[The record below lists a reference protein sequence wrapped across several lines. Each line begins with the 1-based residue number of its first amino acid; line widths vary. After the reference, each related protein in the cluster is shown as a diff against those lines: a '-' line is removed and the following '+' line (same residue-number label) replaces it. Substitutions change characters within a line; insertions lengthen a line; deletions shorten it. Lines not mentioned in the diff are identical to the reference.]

1 MHPWRPKHIR
11 LLIVDDH
18 PAYRRGL
25 ELLAGNFDI
34 EIMGEADI
42 GERAAELATSLTPNV
57 ILMDLRM
64 PALDGI
70 EATRRLS
77 QSGSTAAIVVLTMFE
92 DDDSVSRRC
101 EPGARRYLA
110 RRGRA
115 AGDRAGDPGRGRRR
129 SDFRPADRATS
140 CRALRRRIRN
150 ECRRFPLAHRTRNI
164 ERLARRHSVF
174 ELLARAID
182 PRADAGVGA
191 VTCLYPT
198 LALRCMNGVG
208 GVVGPKSA
216 GARCAVL
223 VCPTVSSGC
232 RGRGRRPSCRLHRTW
247 CGRRRSRRHL
257 HRGLASAPVASRSG
271 RARVSEE
278 TDGVDVVRAAIR
290 SRDLRVRLRSPRSR
304 PPM

>member
-1 MHPWRPKHIR
+1 MIR

-129 SDFRPADRATS
+129 SDFGPQIAQRVVAHFAGGSGTS
-140 CRALRRRIRN
+140 VAA
-150 ECRRFPLAHRTRNI
+150 FPLLT
-164 ERLARRHSVF
+164 ER
-174 ELLARAID
+174 EI
-182 PRADAGVGA
+182 
-191 VTCLYPT
+191 
-198 LALRCMNGVG
+198 
-208 GVVGPKSA
+208 
-216 GARCAVL
+216 
-223 VCPTVSSGC
+223 SSGSLGAIRC
-232 RGRGRRPSCRLHRTW
+232 SNFLLVRSTRGPM
-247 CGRRRSRRHL
+247 
-257 HRGLASAPVASRSG
+257 P
-271 RARVSEE
+271 VSE
-278 TDGVDVVRAAIR
+278 
-290 SRDLRVRLRSPRSR
+290 RSPVCIQRWR
-304 PPM
+304 CVA